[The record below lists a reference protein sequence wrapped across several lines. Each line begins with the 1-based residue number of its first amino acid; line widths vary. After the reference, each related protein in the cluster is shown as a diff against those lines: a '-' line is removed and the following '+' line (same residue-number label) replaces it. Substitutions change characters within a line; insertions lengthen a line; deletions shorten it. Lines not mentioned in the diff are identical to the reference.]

1 MEEARMPDSAS
12 AFQSQVASVLEVLFN
27 IAVVEITKLF
37 HGGDTLPGGS
47 AGPNLR
53 AKAESALRDLGKIT
67 RSVGVQVRE
76 GESCSEEHVPT
87 VLHTACESHPRPA
100 CGSLEAEPPAV
111 PVPPGGSECTDGPGR
126 LQPPALKCEKADV
139 AVWESVAAPPG
150 GGGWKDGSGVLA
162 GLDSGAGGGVG
173 TGAVELRSPALEQP
187 LWEQRCPP
195 RPQPAGPPEQ
205 RLHPRG
211 LKAERAGGVSSAVC
225 SRAFREGDHTPAA
238 CGDAALSSL
247 RRGGAAGGAE
257 AGVSAVQPGA
267 GGAVGGAAGGGL
279 GAGFGRPGLRP
290 CSVQLVN
297 VLLCS
302 GAGGRGLAAGGRGLA
317 ARRVPRD
324 LRPHQRLHT
333 GTRLCCF
340 RRCGNGV
347 WRLHGL
353 LAPARPHRCGLCGK
367 TFRRRKELRRHQRFH
382 TGERPYSCA
391 QCCKT
396 FALRK
401 NLRRHQRFH
410 TGEKPHCCS
419 LCGKRFRLRDSL
431 RTHLRFHTGE
441 RPYSCSLCT
450 KRFRIL
456 RNLQRHEETHRG
468 AGPAE

>member
-1 MEEARMPDSAS
+1 MEEARMPDPVSL
-12 AFQSQVASVLEVLFN
+12 FQSQVASVLEVLFN

-37 HGGDTLPGGS
+37 HGGDILPGGS
-47 AGPNLR
+47 TGLNLR
-53 AKAESALRDLGKIT
+53 ATAESALRDLGKMA
-67 RSVGVQVRE
+67 RSVGVQVGE
-76 GESCSEEHVPT
+76 GESSSEQRV
-87 VLHTACESHPRPA
+87 CESNPRPA
-100 CGSLEAEPPAV
+100 CGAAEAEPPAV
-111 PVPPGGSECTDGPGR
+111 PVSPGGSERRNSPGR

-139 AVWESVAAPPG
+139 AVWESIAAPPG
-150 GGGWKDGSGVLA
+150 GGGWKGGSGVLA
-162 GLDSGAGGGVG
+162 GLDSGAGGGVA
-173 TGAVELRSPALEQP
+173 TGAVERSVGVGRRPAQEQQP
-187 LWEQRCPP
+187 WEQQCPP
-195 RPQPAGPPEQ
+195 RPQPSGSPEL

-211 LKAERAGGVSSAVC
+211 LQAEPAGGLNLAVC
-225 SRAFREGDHTPAA
+225 SGAFRERDHAPAVGGDT
-238 CGDAALSSL
+238 ALSGP
-247 RRGGAAGGAE
+247 RRGG
-257 AGVSAVQPGA
+257 
-267 GGAVGGAAGGGL
+267 GGGL
-279 GAGFGRPGLRP
+279 RAGFGRPVLRP

-302 GAGGRGLAAGGRGLA
+302 GAGGRSLA
-317 ARRVPRD
+317 ARGVPRE

-353 LAPARPHRCGLCGK
+353 LAPARPHHCQVCGK

-391 QCCKT
+391 RCCKT

-401 NLRRHQRFH
+401 NLRRHERFH

-431 RTHLRFHTGE
+431 RTHQRFHTGE
-441 RPYSCSLCT
+441 RPYSCALCA

-456 RNLQRHEETHRG
+456 RNLRRHEEIHRG